1 VRSMLERPQRR
12 AREHGGD
19 TGELAALRA
28 GGAGTGADA
37 GAGEGEGEGEGV
49 DTGSGRATSDG

>member
-1 VRSMLERPQRR
+1 MLEWPQRR

-37 GAGEGEGEGEGV
+37 GAGEGEGKGEGEGV